1 MSKLLYL
8 LSHHTGLREAD
19 VERIIERAPDTYK
32 TYYIDK
38 RNGRGKRL
46 IAQPAREVKVLQRL
60 LARRLAGLPIHDAAM
75 AYRTGVSI
83 RANALK
89 HAPNGP
95 IRKYDFKDFF
105 PSILGSD
112 WIDYCQRS
120 PIFSDSADIHRSAK
134 LFFYRASRGHIL
146 RLAIGAPSSPWLS
159 NVLMYHFDDAMARAV
174 AKDRVT
180 YTRYADDLTF
190 SAPRTGHLTVVDAA
204 LRHILH
210 DVTGPRLRLNE
221 EKTVVATTKFRRVV
235 TGLVLTN
242 QGEVSIGRDTKRLV
256 RSMVHHC
263 LLGDLSPEET
273 MRLLGLVAH
282 IRSVEPSFY
291 QKLRAR
297 YGAEFEQAMRGY
309 PQL

>member
-1 MSKLLYL
+1 MSKLLHL

-19 VERIIERAPDTYK
+19 VERIIDRAPDTYK

-60 LARRLAGLPIHDAAM
+60 LARRLNALPVHDAAM
-75 AYRTGVSI
+75 AYRSGVSI

-89 HAPNGP
+89 HATNGP
-95 IRKYDFKDFF
+95 IRKYDFQDFF

-112 WIDYCQRS
+112 WIHYCLRTH
-120 PIFSDSADIHRSAK
+120 IFSDPSDIQRSAK

-159 NVLMYHFDDAMARAV
+159 NVLMYDFDDAITRAV

-190 SAPRTGHLTVVDAA
+190 SAPRTGYLTVVDAA
-204 LRHILH
+204 LRHTIH
-210 DVTGPRLRLNE
+210 DVSGPRLKLNE
-221 EKTVVATTKFRRVV
+221 NKTVVATKKFRRVV

-242 QGEVSIGRDTKRLV
+242 QGEVSIGRDQKRLV

-263 LLGDLSPEET
+263 LTGRVNPEET
-273 MRLLGLVAH
+273 MRLLGLLSH
-282 IRSVEPSFY
+282 IRSVEPDFY
-291 QKLRAR
+291 QRLRAH
-297 YGAEFEQAMRGY
+297 YGADFEQVLRK
-309 PQL
+309 